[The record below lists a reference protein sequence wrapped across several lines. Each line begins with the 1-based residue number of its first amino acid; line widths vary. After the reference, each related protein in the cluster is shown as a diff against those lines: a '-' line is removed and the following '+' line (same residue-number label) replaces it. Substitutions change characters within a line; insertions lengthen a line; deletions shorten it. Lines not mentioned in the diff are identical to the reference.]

1 MGLKRTHFYAYHEAH
16 GRLVDFAG
24 FAMPL
29 YYEGITTEHL
39 AVRDHVGLFDVSHM
53 GRALVS
59 GPEAGRFLDHVTTR
73 KPSTLTPLRGHYT
86 VMCNDRGGIV
96 DDVTVFRLEEN
107 QFFVVYN
114 AGNRDKD
121 YQWLITHRAG
131 CRVQIEDRSD
141 QIPMVA
147 LQGPHAAATLQR
159 LTSTDVQSLRRFR
172 LNWLE
177 VAGHRTLVT
186 RSGYTGEDGFELYL
200 WDTPLTEAERALAVW
215 KRILQAGE
223 DRGIKP
229 CGLGARDTL
238 RLEAGMCLYG
248 NDLDEATTPWEAGL
262 EFAVKLEEGDF
273 IGRAALETQQR
284 EGVTKRRIGVTIID
298 RGIARPGCAVYKG
311 DQRVGVVTSGTY
323 SPLLKNGIAM
333 AYVAPTV
340 AHIGE
345 RVEVDIRSRLF
356 TAEVVE
362 MPFYNTE
369 EYGWRRRSGEH
380 A

>member
-1 MGLKRTHFYAYHEAH
+1 MGLKRTHFFAFHEAH
-16 GRLVDFAG
+16 GHLVDFAG

-29 YYEGITTEHL
+29 YYEGITAEHL

-59 GPEAGRFLDHVTTR
+59 GPEAGRFLDYVTTR
-73 KPSTLTPLRGHYT
+73 TPSALTPLRGHYT

-96 DDVTVFRLEEN
+96 DDVTVFRLEED

-131 CRVQIEDRSD
+131 CHIRIEDRSD
-141 QIPMVA
+141 QTPMIA

-159 LTSTDVQSLRRFR
+159 LTSTDVQRLRRYR

-200 WDTPLTEAERALAVW
+200 WDTPLADAERALTVW
-215 KRILQAGE
+215 HRILQAGE

-248 NDLDEATTPWEAGL
+248 NDLDEATTPLEAGL

-284 EGVTKRRIGVTIID
+284 DGVTKRRIGVKMID
-298 RGIARPGCAVYKG
+298 RGIPRPGCAVYKG
-311 DQRVGVVTSGTY
+311 DQRVGVLTSGTY
-323 SPLLKNGIAM
+323 SPLLKNGIGM
-333 AYVAPTV
+333 AYVAPAA
-340 AHIGE
+340 AHVGE

-356 TAEVVE
+356 AAEVVG

-369 EYGWRRRSGEH
+369 KYGWRRRGGEH